1 MESNKFD
8 NSIKDKLE
16 GRSLQPSNN
25 AWAKLS
31 ERLEKEDK
39 KQNSKAIWW
48 LGIAASL
55 VGLLFVAFQFFNTE
69 EVKPVIV
76 DSPRIIQK
84 NENTQVAV
92 DEIKVS
98 KDVVKEIQI
107 NEKIEKL
114 PLEHGPT
121 IQINENPIAIIK
133 YKALIKK
140 EEEVLQPVKV
150 AQESLTFEAQKIQ
163 DVMAKV
169 QLLKDNNQEVSD
181 AVIDALLLEAQQEIR
196 LKQLYNETTGVVDA
210 NMLLQ
215 DVENDLDQSFRSKV
229 LEAIKASY
237 NSVKT
242 AVAQRND

>member
-16 GRSLQPSNN
+16 SRSLQPSNN

-39 KQNSKAIWW
+39 KQNNKAIWW
-48 LGIAASL
+48 LGIAASI
-55 VGLLFVAFQFFNTE
+55 VGVLFVAFQFFNTE
-69 EVKPVIV
+69 DVKPVIV
-76 DSPRIIQK
+76 DSPRVIQK
-84 NENTQVAV
+84 NENIQVAV
-92 DEIKVS
+92 DEVNVS
-98 KDVVKEIQI
+98 KGVEKEIQI
-107 NEKIEKL
+107 NEKVEKL
-114 PLEHGPT
+114 PLEHDST
-121 IQINENPIAIIK
+121 IQINEGTVAITK
-133 YKALIKK
+133 YKTLIKK

-150 AQESLTFEAQKIQ
+150 AQESLTFEAQKVQ
-163 DVMAKV
+163 DVVAKV

-196 LKQLYNETTGVVDA
+196 LKQLYNKTSGVVDA

-229 LEAIKASY
+229 FEAIKASY

>member
-16 GRSLQPSNN
+16 SRSLQPSNN

-39 KQNSKAIWW
+39 KQNNKAIWW
-48 LGIAASL
+48 LGIAASV
-55 VGLLFVAFQFFNTE
+55 VGVLFVAFQFFNTE

-76 DSPRIIQK
+76 DSPRVIQK

-92 DEIKVS
+92 DEVKVS
-98 KDVVKEIQI
+98 KGVEKEIQI
-107 NEKIEKL
+107 NEKTEKL
-114 PLEHGPT
+114 PLKHDST
-121 IQINENPIAIIK
+121 IQINENPVAITK

-140 EEEVLQPVKV
+140 EEVLQPVKV

-163 DVMAKV
+163 DVVAKV

-181 AVIDALLLEAQQEIR
+181 AVIDALLLEAQQEMR
-196 LKQLYNETTGVVDA
+196 LKQLYNETSGVVDA

-229 LEAIKASY
+229 FEAIKASY

-242 AVAQRND
+242 AVAQRNN

>member
-1 MESNKFD
+1 MELNKFD
-8 NSIKDKLE
+8 NSIKDKLDA
-16 GRSLQPSNN
+16 RSLQPSNN

-39 KQNSKAIWW
+39 KQNNKTLWW
-48 LGIAASL
+48 LGIAASI
-55 VGLLFVAFQFFNTE
+55 VGVLFVAFQFFNTE

-92 DEIKVS
+92 DEVKVS
-98 KDVVKEIQI
+98 KGAEKEIQI

-114 PLEHGPT
+114 PLEQDST
-121 IQINENPIAIIK
+121 IQMNENPVVVTE

-140 EEEVLQPVKV
+140 EEVLQPVKAV
-150 AQESLTFEAQKIQ
+150 QESLTFEAQKIQ
-163 DVMAKV
+163 DVVAKV

-196 LKQLYNETTGVVDA
+196 LKQIRNETTGVVDA

-229 LEAIKASY
+229 FEAIKASY

>member
-16 GRSLQPSNN
+16 ARSLQPSNN

-39 KQNSKAIWW
+39 KQNNKAFWW

-55 VGLLFVAFQFFNTE
+55 VGLLFVAFQFFYTE

-84 NENTQVAV
+84 NENIQVAV
-92 DEIKVS
+92 DEVKVS
-98 KDVVKEIQI
+98 KGVEKEIQI

-114 PLEHGPT
+114 PLEHDST
-121 IQINENPIAIIK
+121 IQMNENPVVTK
-133 YKALIKK
+133 DKDLIKK
-140 EEEVLQPVKV
+140 EEVLQPVKV

-163 DVMAKV
+163 DVVVKV

-210 NMLLQ
+210 NLLLQ
-215 DVENDLDQSFRSKV
+215 EVENDLDQSFRGKV
-229 LEAIKASY
+229 FEAIKASY

>member
-16 GRSLQPSNN
+16 SRSLQPSNN

-39 KQNSKAIWW
+39 KQNNKAIWW
-48 LGIAASL
+48 LGIAASV
-55 VGLLFVAFQFFNTE
+55 VGVLFVAFQFFNTE

-76 DSPRIIQK
+76 DSPRVIQK
-84 NENTQVAV
+84 NENIQIAV
-92 DEIKVS
+92 DEVKVS
-98 KDVVKEIQI
+98 KGIEKEIQI
-107 NEKIEKL
+107 NEKVEKL
-114 PLEHGPT
+114 PLEHDSS
-121 IQINENPIAIIK
+121 IQINENPVTIIK
-133 YKALIKK
+133 DNNLIKK
-140 EEEVLQPVKV
+140 EEVLQPVKV

-163 DVMAKV
+163 EVVTKV
-169 QLLKDNNQEVSD
+169 QLLKDSNQEVSD

-196 LKQLYNETTGVVDA
+196 LKQLYNETSGVVDA

-229 LEAIKASY
+229 FEAIKASY

>member
-16 GRSLQPSNN
+16 SRSLQPSNN

-39 KQNSKAIWW
+39 KQNNKAIWW
-48 LGIAASL
+48 LGIAASI
-55 VGLLFVAFQFFNTE
+55 VGVLFVAFQFFNTE
-69 EVKPVIV
+69 DVKPVIV
-76 DSPRIIQK
+76 DSPRVIQK
-84 NENTQVAV
+84 NENIQIAV
-92 DEIKVS
+92 DEVNVS
-98 KDVVKEIQI
+98 KGIEKEIQI
-107 NEKIEKL
+107 NEKVEKL
-114 PLEHGPT
+114 PLEHDST
-121 IQINENPIAIIK
+121 IQINEGTVAITK
-133 YKALIKK
+133 YKTLIKK

-150 AQESLTFEAQKIQ
+150 AQESLTFEAQKVQ
-163 DVMAKV
+163 DVVAKV

-196 LKQLYNETTGVVDA
+196 LKKLYNETSGVVDA

>member
-16 GRSLQPSNN
+16 SRSLQPSNN

-39 KQNSKAIWW
+39 KQNNKAIWW
-48 LGIAASL
+48 LGIAASI
-55 VGLLFVAFQFFNTE
+55 VGVLFVAFQFFNTE
-69 EVKPVIV
+69 DVKPVIV
-76 DSPRIIQK
+76 DSPRVIQK
-84 NENTQVAV
+84 NENIQVAV
-92 DEIKVS
+92 DEVNVS
-98 KDVVKEIQI
+98 KGVEKEIQI
-107 NEKIEKL
+107 NEKVEKL
-114 PLEHGPT
+114 PLEHDST
-121 IQINENPIAIIK
+121 IQINEGTVAITK
-133 YKALIKK
+133 YKTLIKK

-150 AQESLTFEAQKIQ
+150 AQESLTFEAQKVQ
-163 DVMAKV
+163 DVVAKV

-181 AVIDALLLEAQQEIR
+181 AIIDALLLEAQQEIR
-196 LKQLYNETTGVVDA
+196 LKQLYNETSGVVDA

-229 LEAIKASY
+229 FEAIKASY

>member
-16 GRSLQPSNN
+16 SRSLQPSNN

-39 KQNSKAIWW
+39 KQNNKAIWW
-48 LGIAASL
+48 LGIAASV
-55 VGLLFVAFQFFNTE
+55 VGVLFVVFQFFNTE
-69 EVKPVIV
+69 EVKPAIV
-76 DSPRIIQK
+76 DSPRVIQK

-92 DEIKVS
+92 DEVNVS
-98 KDVVKEIQI
+98 KGVEKEIQI
-107 NEKIEKL
+107 NEKVEKL
-114 PLEHGPT
+114 PIEDDST
-121 IQINENPIAIIK
+121 IQINENPVAITK

-140 EEEVLQPVKV
+140 EEVLQPVKV

-163 DVMAKV
+163 DVVTKV

-196 LKQLYNETTGVVDA
+196 LKKLYNETSGVVDA

>member
-16 GRSLQPSNN
+16 SRSLQPSNN

-39 KQNSKAIWW
+39 KQNNKAIWW
-48 LGIAASL
+48 LGIAASV
-55 VGLLFVAFQFFNTE
+55 VGVLFVAFQFFNTE

-84 NENTQVAV
+84 NENIQVAV
-92 DEIKVS
+92 DEVKVS
-98 KDVVKEIQI
+98 KGVEKEIQI
-107 NEKIEKL
+107 NEKVEKL
-114 PLEHGPT
+114 PLEHDSS
-121 IQINENPIAIIK
+121 IQINENPVAIIK
-133 YKALIKK
+133 DNNLIKK
-140 EEEVLQPVKV
+140 EEVLQPVKV

-163 DVMAKV
+163 EVVTKV
-169 QLLKDNNQEVSD
+169 QLLKDSNQEVSD

-196 LKQLYNETTGVVDA
+196 LKQLYNETSGVVDA